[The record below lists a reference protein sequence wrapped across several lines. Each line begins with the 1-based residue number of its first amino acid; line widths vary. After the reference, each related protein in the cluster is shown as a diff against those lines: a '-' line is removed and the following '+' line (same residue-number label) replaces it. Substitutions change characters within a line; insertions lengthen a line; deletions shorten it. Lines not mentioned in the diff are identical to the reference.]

1 MWNFNASGRGGGCKR
16 DTFIKTAPPLSA
28 GQPRVLARHHAPLEV
43 RPVKGDERAK
53 GSHLAPLPTLHLD
66 MPAAVAAAFL
76 ESTKA
81 EADAKHR
88 RKLACRA
95 ARQEAAQ
102 SRPAEWRAG
111 PQPTGP
117 VRPTVALD
125 SPRDLQPL
133 GLDGKFVSSGA
144 IRQRLQEMEDA
155 SFSNPYGRQA
165 AGMRRDAWTSTERA
179 QARDWLTGARQI
191 NRQIASDNEDAHDWV
206 HFDCT
211 LELELSS
218 PIASNVQLLASK
230 ELAELVNSAK
240 DLLPRSSSVPAGGA
254 RHAAKVLREERH
266 AFARRIAKSA
276 ARNRKPYDPLFSPN
290 VLLEAGNSISA
301 GDAARTAV
309 QEMCSSTRSEAG
321 EAVVVAEVEVLEAPK
336 SPAPDL
342 LKVLELP
349 MKGEADTFEP
359 ATEVTV
365 QVTTPTESPP
375 SRKEELAEVL
385 HQMVATA
392 DANMQ
397 ADHHFDSI
405 QANCLE
411 LNRFNTD
418 SVSARGAIIEC
429 LHHVT
434 DVGKQESESEEG
446 EAGTMANHP
455 QVEQAALANT
465 SEDHP
470 PTREAEEAETHGITQ
485 DSQACRWRARA
496 EEEVAP
502 EEQSL
507 LDDLEELA
515 KEVGAED
522 LEQGATEAG
531 AGRRWTSTPPFCL
544 LGNVLRTGTPTGKTA
559 GRPRVEN
566 EFRVELAKG
575 SKGLGLTVCPDAQNR
590 ELLVVQ
596 VDPEGA
602 VAQYNS
608 KELARGSA
616 KLILPRTGSI
626 MKITLTQ
633 VNGIRGDVEA
643 MVEAMKESGK
653 LDLRVRPVRT
663 QERQERSWSQD
674 LVSIIGAVRAVKNVS
689 RLQRAQSGV
698 MDPLPD
704 VIHRRDESL
713 QGLVL
718 PCRLLGEALAQDD
731 QFLSLEETSVAGGGS
746 ADYDFSLPQFAL
758 DAAGTSSLPSTGFTQ
773 QGLLPEIQRLWR
785 SFDSK
790 IVLWKYDD
798 PAVQEAVLQ
807 LVVDASRGLLFAL
820 SSSNITLFQVPPS
833 QQDAY
838 GRLEE
843 KPVVQLCSISQSSI
857 ANEVGR
863 IKARLFPGL
872 LPVGSRG
879 LNPFGSGL
887 VSAAPPKLIKVLTV
901 GRPLG
906 GSVIACV
913 VAEDGTR
920 IFLRGNSR
928 PVPQGA
934 DGNKQ
939 GRSVRA
945 NITSMAVHHV
955 RFLDANAPK
964 DLHVKDALWENGV
977 TLLHC
982 SFGTEGST
990 RDAVVAL
997 STDLR
1002 VVAQRQGRGH
1012 SPWVN
1017 VAGTAEHVDTI
1028 SLTQETEI
1036 PQIFGI
1042 ASLPAPISKPI
1053 ERLFS
1058 NPSQGLILPVA
1069 HLSELAKE
1077 QLLAAPRFMVISSI
1091 GAHVLRRMQP
1101 LDALR
1106 EHLLAGQLPALQEFV
1121 GQYTAEQA
1129 CALLFQVLTL
1139 AVPKLN
1145 PEAVDKQ
1152 MGLSRNKGSKLK
1164 SQTRSNAG
1172 LLEPRGLGAG
1182 AFAGP
1187 AGLRD
1192 PTEEVLLLRAEQLLL
1207 SQQLSFQLGFAQAL
1221 PSIEAGAHPFQGSPL
1236 GYSVMFQSA
1245 ARLSARMRGLYLYLS
1260 RLLRPLWLSQV
1271 MLVAWPPVS
1280 EKKRRRDEWWPPPPD
1295 PPPVAK
1301 GAQWQCAFSQSQRA
1315 FLRSQL
1321 LLLKSALDRCLP
1333 RLCREGCL
1341 LPVNGGGG
1349 SEEVDAA
1356 NGAMQILVASMEALD
1371 FLELMS
1377 NCTAAMASGSCSA
1390 ETLLR
1395 FSELTFRDLVCQ
1407 AEARKVL
1414 QQLMQ
1419 AGIVACRDL
1428 SNCPSLF
1435 HQADLEV
1442 QEAYEILK
1450 LVESSLQAATQSTLE
1465 LARLSHLTHRALET
1479 LERNAA
1485 QVNLMDAAAR
1495 LRAVGAC
1502 KGLIALCSSVARAR
1516 DPKDEAL
1523 RPQDPS
1529 NPRLQQLH
1537 YARLECYQVVL
1548 GLLED
1553 VCSFARQR
1561 SGSILQSLA
1570 PTERRMELPE
1580 LLPSHLSDADA
1591 MAILDGLLR
1600 HCLEGHRYQADE
1612 LFHFCV
1618 LKWMMQCGLPP
1629 YQYKSPYLKN
1639 FLLVHAKDHP
1649 ELHCRYLQHNGR
1661 WAEAC
1666 DAYLSL
1672 ARDAERQDGH
1682 DDRLLMLQN
1691 AALCARM
1698 PRSNRRVEPI
1708 LRMMSETAKQNPGP
1722 GKFETRQSII

>member
-1 MWNFNASGRGGGCKR
+1 
-16 DTFIKTAPPLSA
+16 
-28 GQPRVLARHHAPLEV
+28 
-43 RPVKGDERAK
+43 
-53 GSHLAPLPTLHLD
+53 
-66 MPAAVAAAFL
+66 
-76 ESTKA
+76 
-81 EADAKHR
+81 
-88 RKLACRA
+88 
-95 ARQEAAQ
+95 
-102 SRPAEWRAG
+102 
-111 PQPTGP
+111 
-117 VRPTVALD
+117 
-125 SPRDLQPL
+125 
-133 GLDGKFVSSGA
+133 
-144 IRQRLQEMEDA
+144 
-155 SFSNPYGRQA
+155 
-165 AGMRRDAWTSTERA
+165 
-179 QARDWLTGARQI
+179 
-191 NRQIASDNEDAHDWV
+191 
-206 HFDCT
+206 
-211 LELELSS
+211 
-218 PIASNVQLLASK
+218 
-230 ELAELVNSAK
+230 
-240 DLLPRSSSVPAGGA
+240 
-254 RHAAKVLREERH
+254 
-266 AFARRIAKSA
+266 
-276 ARNRKPYDPLFSPN
+276 
-290 VLLEAGNSISA
+290 
-301 GDAARTAV
+301 
-309 QEMCSSTRSEAG
+309 
-321 EAVVVAEVEVLEAPK
+321 
-336 SPAPDL
+336 
-342 LKVLELP
+342 
-349 MKGEADTFEP
+349 
-359 ATEVTV
+359 
-365 QVTTPTESPP
+365 
-375 SRKEELAEVL
+375 
-385 HQMVATA
+385 
-392 DANMQ
+392 
-397 ADHHFDSI
+397 
-405 QANCLE
+405 
-411 LNRFNTD
+411 
-418 SVSARGAIIEC
+418 
-429 LHHVT
+429 
-434 DVGKQESESEEG
+434 
-446 EAGTMANHP
+446 
-455 QVEQAALANT
+455 
-465 SEDHP
+465 
-470 PTREAEEAETHGITQ
+470 
-485 DSQACRWRARA
+485 
-496 EEEVAP
+496 
-502 EEQSL
+502 
-507 LDDLEELA
+507 
-515 KEVGAED
+515 
-522 LEQGATEAG
+522 
-531 AGRRWTSTPPFCL
+531 
-544 LGNVLRTGTPTGKTA
+544 
-559 GRPRVEN
+559 
-566 EFRVELAKG
+566 
-575 SKGLGLTVCPDAQNR
+575 
-590 ELLVVQ
+590 
-596 VDPEGA
+596 
-602 VAQYNS
+602 
-608 KELARGSA
+608 
-616 KLILPRTGSI
+616 
-626 MKITLTQ
+626 
-633 VNGIRGDVEA
+633 
-643 MVEAMKESGK
+643 
-653 LDLRVRPVRT
+653 
-663 QERQERSWSQD
+663 
-674 LVSIIGAVRAVKNVS
+674 
-689 RLQRAQSGV
+689 

-798 PAVQEAVLQ
+798 PAVQEVTEYTGVSEAVVAAATARPKDFVQGVDYFLVLATTLEISLHALRFAPGSNRLLPPVRTQFAVASDDISMSAVACDPSSGRIFLGGRDGCIHELQYDEDTRWLGRPKKCRKSAVSWNLQSQLPAVLQRACVAIFGPAEAVLQ